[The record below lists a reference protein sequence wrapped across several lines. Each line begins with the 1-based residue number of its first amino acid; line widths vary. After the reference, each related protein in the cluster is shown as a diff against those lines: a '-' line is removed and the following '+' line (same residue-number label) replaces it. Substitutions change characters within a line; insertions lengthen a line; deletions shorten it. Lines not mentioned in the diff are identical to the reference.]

1 MASLPQ
7 KETASF
13 QQNINQ
19 LSTLIISC
27 YNITRFCYLHNVM
40 LRNLA
45 FPLYKNLAAAVYLAT
60 SVNPQRKHGKEQL

>member
-19 LSTLIISC
+19 LSTLVISC
-27 YNITRFCYLHNVM
+27 YNITQFCYLHNVM

-45 FPLYKNLAAAVYLAT
+45 FPLYKNPAAAVYLAT
-60 SVNPQRKHGKEQL
+60 SDNPLRKHGKERL